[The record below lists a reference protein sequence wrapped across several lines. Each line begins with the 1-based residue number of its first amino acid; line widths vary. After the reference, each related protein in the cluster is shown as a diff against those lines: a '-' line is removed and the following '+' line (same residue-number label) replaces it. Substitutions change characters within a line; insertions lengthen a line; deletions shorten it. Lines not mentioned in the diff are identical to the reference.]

1 MKIGGLTKGNFMTQK
16 EVYNWLKNLREEDVM
31 DFGENYEG
39 QNVFAIKSP
48 NGVSCLTLDSF
59 DDVEWEE

>member
-1 MKIGGLTKGNFMTQK
+1 MTTKQIY
-16 EVYNWLKNLREEDVM
+16 EVLKNLKINDVM

-48 NGVSCLTLDSF
+48 YGTCSLIIDSF
-59 DDVEWEE
+59 DDDVWQDE

>member
-1 MKIGGLTKGNFMTQK
+1 MSNNKELNMTTDQIYQ
-16 EVYNWLKNLREEDVM
+16 VLKNLTPNDVI

-48 NGVSCLTLDSF
+48 YGTCSLTINSLEDIK
-59 DDVEWEE
+59 WEE

>member
-1 MKIGGLTKGNFMTQK
+1 MNIK
-16 EVYNWLKNLREEDVM
+16 EVYNWLKNLQESDVT

-48 NGVSCLTLDSF
+48 TGVCCLTLDTF
-59 DDVEWEE
+59 DEIEWENNP

>member
-1 MKIGGLTKGNFMTQK
+1 MTQK

-48 NGVSCLTLDSF
+48 SGVSCLTLDSF
-59 DDVEWEE
+59 DEIEWSE